1 MKPRINKQ
9 IQYLMWKRDNL
20 FESKDLI
27 QKNIIHNEFKGLRSI
42 VTYETRKSKKGYFK
56 SYFEKN

>member
-1 MKPRINKQ
+1 
-9 IQYLMWKRDNL
+9 MWKRDNL

>member
-1 MKPRINKQ
+1 
-9 IQYLMWKRDNL
+9 MWKRDNL

-27 QKNIIHNEFKGLRSI
+27 QKNIIHNEFRGLRSI